1 MKWITRS
8 VATAVWLSAVVLVLA
23 DLGIVP
29 LEGTGLILPIIAV
42 PGFGTVGLALI
53 LHRPANSVGWLML
66 GMGGAPAVFFLV
78 GVGGV
83 ELQNFAVLV
92 ALVLVLVVFP
102 DGRLPSRRWL
112 VPIAL
117 LVGGWT
123 VAVLVPSFEWRT
135 SDDFAVPLGVVIGL
149 AGVLWCAAAP
159 FVRFRRAGGM
169 ERAQLRWLGAA
180 AAFTPILALVALVT
194 GVIGIQV
201 IPELAGLLA
210 LVGGALGIPAAIL
223 VAITRY
229 RLYEIDRLVSRTVSY
244 ALVVLV
250 VGAVYAVPVV
260 LLPRLLGESNDLV
273 IAGSTLSAAAAFNP
287 VRRRIQRAVDHRFNR
302 ARYDAERDVEKLTVE
317 LRSAVTVA
325 TVTDTLTTAV
335 TRTVQPGHAA
345 LWIRKAL

>member
-1 MKWITRS
+1 MKWVARS
-8 VATAVWLSAVVLVLA
+8 VAVAVWLSAVVLALA

-29 LEGTGLILPIIAV
+29 LEGTGLALPFVAV

-66 GMGGAPAVFFLV
+66 GMGGAPAVFFLA

-83 ELQNFAVLV
+83 EFQNLAVLA

-117 LVGGWT
+117 LVVGW
-123 VAVLVPSFEWRT
+123 VIALLVPSFEWRS
-135 SDDFAVPLGVVIGL
+135 SDDFAVPIGVVAGL

-159 FVRFRRAGGM
+159 FIRFRRADGI
-169 ERAQLRWLGAA
+169 ERAQLRWLGAT
-180 AAFTPILALVALVT
+180 AAFAAIMALVALAT
-194 GVIGIQV
+194 GVAGVPV
-201 IPELAGLLA
+201 IPELAALLGMA
-210 LVGGALGIPAAIL
+210 TGALGIPAAIL
-223 VAITRY
+223 VAVTRY
-229 RLYEIDRLVSRTVSY
+229 RLYEIDRIVSRTVTY

-273 IAGSTLSAAAAFNP
+273 IAGSTLASAAAFNP
-287 VRRRIQRAVDHRFNR
+287 VRRRIQRGVDHRFNR
-302 ARYDAERDVEKLTVE
+302 AHYDAEQEVEAFAGRLRGSADLAAVSTDLAGVLGRTVAPTGIGVW
-317 LRSAVTVA
+317 LRS
-325 TVTDTLTTAV
+325 
-335 TRTVQPGHAA
+335 RT
-345 LWIRKAL
+345 

>member
-1 MKWITRS
+1 MKWIARS
-8 VATAVWLSAVVLVLA
+8 VAAAVWLSAVVLVLA
-23 DLGIVP
+23 DLGILP
-29 LEGTGLILPIIAV
+29 LEGTGLALPFVAV

-78 GVGGV
+78 GASAV
-83 ELQNFAVLV
+83 ELQNLAVLV
-92 ALVLVLVVFP
+92 SLVLTLVVFP

-112 VPIAL
+112 GPIAL

-123 VAVLVPSFEWRT
+123 IAVLVPSFEWRS
-135 SDDFAVPLGVVIGL
+135 SDDFAVPIGVVIGL

-180 AAFTPILALVALVT
+180 TAFTAISALVALAG
-194 GVIGIQV
+194 GVIGV
-201 IPELAGLLA
+201 PVLPEFAGLLA
-210 LVGGALGIPAAIL
+210 MATGALGIPAAIL
-223 VAITRY
+223 AAVTRY

-260 LLPRLLGESNDLV
+260 LLPRLLGESNDLI
-273 IAGSTLSAAAAFNP
+273 IAGSTLAAAAAFTP
-287 VRRRIQRAVDHRFNR
+287 ARRRVQRMVDHRFNR
-302 ARYDAERDVEKLTVE
+302 ARFDADREVENLTVR

-325 TVTDTLTTAV
+325 AVTDTLTSAI
-335 TRTVQPGHAA
+335 TRTVQPGQVA
-345 LWIRKAL
+345 LWIRKRP